1 VCTLWA
7 LGGDDCYLLT
17 DPPLWLDRPI
27 FSIYLICFLQFAA
40 DVACRTVLEPSYLWS
55 FYFWLDF
62 TATVSLLPEVIFFLA
77 DTSWSRS
84 IYE

>member
-1 VCTLWA
+1 
-7 LGGDDCYLLT
+7 
-17 DPPLWLDRPI
+17 
-27 FSIYLICFLQFAA
+27 
-40 DVACRTVLEPSYLWS
+40 VACRTVLEPSYLWS

-84 IYE
+84 TYE